1 MKEQDVR
8 IGMKVVPHDKTAG
21 QKGLKKSTIWEV
33 AKEDSLNYL
42 YVRGKEDGV
51 FILSN
56 EENYGIGE
64 LFNPCDFEPYIDT
77 QEAAD
82 ALNRAINNLTETLTK
97 TLQPLIDALSR
108 PEVVKELEAQA
119 KDECPDTLE
128 GADRAMWYNNKKE
141 REQEKQREA
150 VVKAV
155 VKAYKEFRVSGTPYS
170 SFTIFEAGYHAG
182 MKRGDK

>member
-33 AKEDSLNYL
+33 AKDDSLNYL
-42 YVRGKEDGV
+42 YVRGKDEGA

-56 EENYGIGE
+56 KENYGIAE
-64 LFNPCDFEPYIDT
+64 IFNACDFEPYIDT

-82 ALNRAINNLTETLTK
+82 ALNRAINNLVETLTK

-108 PEVVKELEAQA
+108 PEVAKAIEALGKESVKE
-119 KDECPDTLE
+119 KTL
-128 GADRAMWYNNKKE
+128 
-141 REQEKQREA
+141 REEIS
-150 VVKAV
+150 KACE
-155 VKAYKEFRVSGTPYS
+155 EFMVSGTPYS
-170 SFTIFEAGYHAG
+170 SFTIFAAGYRAG